1 MTKEVMDK
9 AVAAQHA
16 WFMACDA
23 VKQAEAALVAA
34 KDAYSKGV
42 DAMIAEAGP
51 DRYNEVM
58 NKFYDRCL
66 KEGGEE

>member
-1 MTKEVMDK
+1 MTKEAMNK

-34 KDAYSKGV
+34 KDAYSEGV

-51 DRYNEVM
+51 DRYDEVM
-58 NKFYDRCL
+58 NEFYDRCL
-66 KEGGEE
+66 KDEE